1 MHDNLHPEQHFTA
14 SKTVRDII
22 IGMADGLTVPF
33 ALAAG
38 LSGAVDHTSII
49 VVAGLAEIAGGSI
62 SMGLGGYLA
71 AKNEVDHYNH
81 EKKREHEEIVHMPE
95 RERQEVAHIFA
106 GYGLSDQEI
115 APILNKLTQ
124 NPDTWV
130 DFMMRYELNLEEPDK
145 HRVYKS
151 ALTIAVSYLLGGI
164 VPLLPYM
171 FTNSPRAA
179 LLDSALLT
187 LAALFVFGYGK
198 ARLIGARPF
207 VGAIQTT
214 ALGGVAASA
223 AYGLARLFS

>member
-1 MHDNLHPEQHFTA
+1 MQDLFHGEQHFTA

-49 VVAGLAEIAGGSI
+49 VVAGLAEIAAGSI

-71 AKNEVDHYNH
+71 AKNEVDHYRN
-81 EKKREHEEIVHMPE
+81 ELKREHEEIVRMPE
-95 RERQEVAHIFA
+95 KERQEVAHIFS
-106 GYGLSDQEI
+106 GYGLSEQEV
-115 APILNKLTQ
+115 APILHRLTQ
-124 NPDTWV
+124 NPDKWV
-130 DFMMRYELNLEEPDK
+130 DFMMRYELNLEAPDQ

-151 ALTIAVSYLLGGI
+151 ALTIAASYLLGGI
-164 VPLLPYM
+164 IPLLPYM
-171 FTNSPRAA
+171 FTHSPQAA
-179 LLDSALLT
+179 LWDSVLLT

-198 ARLIGARPF
+198 ARLIGTKPLL
-207 VGAIQTT
+207 GAIQTT
-214 ALGGVAASA
+214 ALGGIAAAA